1 MSGLPINDLAKAI
14 ADATGWVQHIAKLN
28 AALKPLVSGEVN
40 LDTLSQQLDDAQAR
54 LDGLAHDIKLREDV
68 LASVN
73 ERITLADDARKQQI
87 DADLAAYK
95 ASIDSKQRQ
104 LDAKLEAAEAR
115 LDDLNT
121 QIHSK
126 EQVLGQLTNEIADTN
141 RQLSQVKADAA
152 SVIAKLTAA
161 VGGSANVD
169 PK

>member
-14 ADATGWVQHIAKLN
+14 ADATGRVQHIAELN

-73 ERITLADDARKQQI
+73 ERITLADDIRKQQI

-104 LDAKLEAAEAR
+104 LDAKLEAAQASLRQAEERAVAVERGQRRAPGQQLRDAR
-115 LDDLNT
+115 ET
-121 QIHSK
+121 G
-126 EQVLGQLTNEIADTN
+126 EQRPPIP
-141 RQLSQVKADAA
+141 AA
-152 SVIAKLTAA
+152 SMSSVVAWQMAQQQQ
-161 VGGSANVD
+161 
-169 PK
+169 

>member
-14 ADATGWVQHIAKLN
+14 ADATGWVQHIAELN
-28 AALKPLVSGEVN
+28 TALKPLISGEVN

-73 ERITLADDARKQQI
+73 VRITLADDVRKQQI
-87 DADLAAYK
+87 DADLAAYA
-95 ASIDSKQRQ
+95 ASIASKHRQ
-104 LDAKLEAAEAR
+104 LDAKLEAAQAR
-115 LDDLNT
+115 LDDLNA
-121 QIHSK
+121 QIHTK
-126 EQVLGQLTNEIADTN
+126 EQTLGQLTNDIDDTN
-141 RQLSQVKADAA
+141 RQLSQVKAEAA

-161 VGGSANVD
+161 AGGSANVE